1 MPRKSAVLLIS
12 SSRVHINTLEVL
24 RLQDISS
31 ALLSAGYAVDLLV
44 PKKSNLL
51 TVAISSDVRIFTALG
66 VPFSDLLPERPSF
79 RRFLIRQMLFLRAYH
94 LLANREY
101 DALHGFDDGS
111 LVARALDRATVKQY
125 PYISEIHVPLSSWKK
140 KFSLLKWSASKKEL
154 SCVKHAAAVIFPHEK
169 AMDAFQNKIPHAR
182 ISIIPEPEV
191 EITPGSFTF
200 ADYSLALRR
209 IYDYILR

>member
-44 PKKSNLL
+44 PKKSDLL
-51 TVAISSDVRIFTALG
+51 TVAIPSDVRIFTALG
-66 VPFSDLLPERPSF
+66 IPFSDLLPERPSF
-79 RRFLIRQMLFLRAYH
+79 RRFLIRQMIFLRAYH

-111 LVARALDRATVKQY
+111 LVARSLDRTTVKHY
-125 PYISEIHVPLSSWKK
+125 PYISEIHIPLSSWEK
-140 KFSLLKWSASKKEL
+140 KFSFLKWSASKKEH
-154 SCVKHAAAVIFPHEK
+154 SCVKHASAVIFPNEK
-169 AMDAFQNKIPHAR
+169 AMDVFQNKIPHAR

-191 EITPGSFTF
+191 EIAPGSFTF

>member
-1 MPRKSAVLLIS
+1 MPGKSAVLLIS
-12 SSRVHINTLEVL
+12 SSRVHTNTLEVL

-31 ALLSAGYAVDLLV
+31 ALLDAGYAVDLLV

-66 VPFSDLLPERPSF
+66 VPFSNLLPERPSF
-79 RRFLIRQMLFLRAYH
+79 RRFLIRQMLFLRGYH

-101 DALHGFDDGS
+101 NALHGFDDGS
-111 LVARALDRATVKQY
+111 LVARALERTTVKHY
-125 PYISEIHVPLSSWKK
+125 PYISEIHAPLSSWKK
-140 KFSLLKWSASKKEL
+140 KFSFFKWSASRKER
-154 SCVKHAAAVIFPHEK
+154 SCIKHAAAVIFPNEK
-169 AMDAFQNKIPHAR
+169 TMDVFQNKIPHAR
-182 ISIIPEPEV
+182 VSVIPEPEV
-191 EITPGSFTF
+191 EIASGSFTF